1 MKSDSIQESILF
13 SLDGKNPEVFPFL
26 PYLLQDF
33 WELGGS
39 PSSIIN
45 LIKKNSIHTK
55 FPKLKVLDLGCGK
68 GAVSIQIAKKLN
80 TEILG
85 IDAIP
90 EFIGE
95 ANRKAREFQV
105 EKFVSFQV
113 GDIRE
118 CVYTCFDF
126 HLILLCSIGPVLGDI
141 CKTLEKLSES
151 LVPNGYVIIEDGLIP
166 NESDFVHPAYTKESD
181 YYEKIHSS
189 NFVIVDKEE
198 FPPSKMKG
206 ENDAMYALI
215 ENRTKELKLKYPHK
229 ADLFDSYLE
238 NQRDEN
244 YYLEHKIKCVT
255 FLFQKK
261 D

>member
-1 MKSDSIQESILF
+1 MPRESTEQNIVL
-13 SLDGKNPEVFPFL
+13 SLDGQNPTIFPYL

-33 WELGGS
+33 WELGGL
-39 PSSIIN
+39 PESIIN
-45 LIKKNSIHTK
+45 LIKKNSIQTK

-68 GAVSIQIAKKLN
+68 GAVAIHIAKEFRA
-80 TEILG
+80 EILG
-85 IDAIP
+85 IDALP
-90 EFIGE
+90 DFIEE
-95 ANRKAREFQV
+95 AKRRANEFQV
-105 EKFVSFQV
+105 ENFVSFQI

-118 CVYTCFDF
+118 AVSSCFDY

-141 CKTLEKLSES
+141 GETLSKVSNC
-151 LVPNGYVIIEDGLIP
+151 LVPNGYVIIEDGFIP
-166 NESDFVHPAYTKESD
+166 DEFDFAHPAYVKESE
-181 YYEKIHSS
+181 YYEKIYSS

-198 FPPSKMKG
+198 FPPSRMKG
-206 ENDAMYALI
+206 ANDTMFSLI
-215 ENRTKELKLKYPHK
+215 ENRAEELKLKFPDK
-229 ADLFDSYLE
+229 VDLFEGYLK